1 MLTLI
6 LKGKWYDMIASGEKT
21 EEYRE
26 IKPYYTKRFQ
36 NVGLLHRNGKPSACS
51 YANII
56 FRRGYAKDAPRVR
69 CLCWLRIGE
78 GRERWGAVS
87 DKKYYVLTITMRK
100 ELMPGDLPQRE

>member
-51 YANII
+51 YANIV
-56 FRRGYAKDAPRVR
+56 FRRGYAKNAPRMK
-69 CLCWLRIGE
+69 CLCYLHVGE
-78 GRERWGAVS
+78 GRERWGAIPGVE
-87 DKKYYVLTITMRK
+87 YYVLTILIKK
-100 ELMPGDLPQRE
+100 ELMSGDLP